1 MNRGKYIFYLI
12 LLIIF
17 SAKTLK
23 ADDKDTIRI
32 DDTIMVSGFSDN
44 LDSLLNLYYV
54 QMGIQI
60 EDADSL
66 IYMDTDSLVP
76 VFPDSVYIDRLGRL
90 PVIME
95 MSYNRVVKNFID
107 LYTHSRRDRV
117 QIMLRLTDYYFPMF
131 EEIFDQYGIPE
142 ELKYLAIIESA
153 LNPRAVSRAGA
164 TGMWQFMYYTG
175 KSYGLTVNS
184 LVDERR
190 DPQKSTIAAASFLKD
205 LYDIYKDWT
214 LVIAA
219 YNCGPGN
226 VNKAIRRSGGKRN
239 YWDIYYY
246 LPRETRGYVPAFIAA
261 TYVMNYSKEHNL
273 YPVAVDFEFH
283 TDTIMVHDKLHMKQ
297 VSEVMGIPVEQLRDL
312 NPQFKYDIIPGD
324 SKAYALRIPQKHSM
338 RFIELQDSIFA
349 WKDSVF
355 FNKDNVIINPTAKTA
370 FIADLP
376 ADKFT
381 KLIYTVKSGDNL
393 GFISTWY
400 NVQLSDIRYWNN
412 IRQNMIRS
420 GQKLV
425 IYVPKAKA
433 DKYRT
438 IENMTFE
445 EKQARVGK
453 PVSNPALIKP
463 ETLSQFSGSSD
474 SGEYIT
480 YTVRS
485 GDSLWEIAKKF
496 EGVSDTD
503 IARLNNLING
513 DSIKPGQVIKIK
525 KKG

>member
-1 MNRGKYIFYLI
+1 MNLRKYIFILI
-12 LLIIF
+12 LLVVSGEIG
-17 SAKTLK
+17 LL

-32 DDTIMVSGFSDN
+32 DDTIMISGFGDN

-66 IYMDTDSLVP
+66 IYLDGDSLVP
-76 VFPDSVYIDRLGRL
+76 DFPDSVYIDRLGRL

-131 EEIFDQYGIPE
+131 EEVFDKYGIPE
-142 ELKYLAIIESA
+142 ELKYLSIIESA

-175 KSYGLTVNS
+175 KTYGLTVNS

-190 DPQKSTIAAASFLKD
+190 DPLKSTVAAASFLAD
-205 LYDIYKDWT
+205 LYDIYNDWT

-273 YPVAVDFEFH
+273 YPVSVDFEFH
-283 TDTIMVHDKLHMKQ
+283 TDTIMVHDKLHLKQ
-297 VSEVMGIPVEQLRDL
+297 VSEVMRIPIEQLRDL

-324 SKAYALRIPQKHSM
+324 SKAYALRIPQKQSM

-355 FNKDNVIINPTAKTA
+355 FNKDNVIISPTAKTTYL
-370 FIADLP
+370 ADLP
-376 ADKFT
+376 ADKYT

-425 IYVPKAKA
+425 IYVPNSKA
-433 DKYRT
+433 DRYRN
-438 IENMTFE
+438 IENMSFE
-445 EKQARVGK
+445 EKQVRVGK
-453 PVSNPALIKP
+453 PAVNPAVIKP
-463 ETLSQFSGSSD
+463 ETLVQPSASSFP
-474 SGEYIT
+474 GEYIT

-485 GDSLWEIAKKF
+485 GDTLWEIAKKYP
-496 EGVSDTD
+496 GVSDTD
-503 IARLNNLING
+503 IARLNNLSDG
-513 DSIKPGQVIKIK
+513 DSIKPGQIIRIK
-525 KKG
+525 KKS

>member
-1 MNRGKYIFYLI
+1 MGLRNFVMCMF
-12 LLIIF
+12 LLVLTGGT
-17 SAKTLK
+17 TLF
-23 ADDKDTIRI
+23 ADDKDTIKI
-32 DDTIMVSGFSDN
+32 EDTIIISGFGEN

-54 QMGIQI
+54 QMGVQI
-60 EDADSL
+60 VEADSL
-66 IYMDTDSLVP
+66 IYLEEDALVP
-76 VFPDSVYIDRLGRL
+76 DFPDSVYIDRLGRL

-95 MSYNRVVKNFID
+95 MSYNRIVRNFID
-107 LYTHSRRDRV
+107 MYTHSRRDRV

-131 EEIFDQYGIPE
+131 EEVFDQYGIPE
-142 ELKYLAIIESA
+142 ELKYLSVIESA

-175 KSYGLTVNS
+175 KTYGLTVNS

-190 DPQKSTIAAASFLKD
+190 DPLKSTVAAAGFLRD
-205 LYDIYKDWT
+205 LYDIYHDWT

-273 YPVAVDFEFH
+273 YPARVDFEFH
-283 TDTIMVHDKLHMKQ
+283 TDTIMVRDKLHLKQ
-297 VSEVMGIPVEQLRDL
+297 VAEVMGIPVEQLRDM
-312 NPQFKYDIIPGD
+312 NPQYKYDIIPGD
-324 SKAYALRIPQKHSM
+324 SKPYALRIPQKQSM

-349 WKDSVF
+349 YKDSVF
-355 FNKDNVIINPTAKTA
+355 FNKDNVIISPTTKTTYL
-370 FIADLP
+370 ADLP
-376 ADKFT
+376 ADKYT
-381 KLIYTVKSGDNL
+381 KLTYTVKSGDNL

-400 NVQLSDIRYWNN
+400 NVQLSDLRYWNN

-420 GQKLV
+420 GQTLV
-425 IYVPKAKA
+425 IYVPKGNAE
-433 DKYRT
+433 KYRN
-438 IENMTFE
+438 IDNLSFE

-453 PVSNPALIKP
+453 PVTPSAVKPA
-463 ETLSQFSGSSD
+463 SYSSVAVPVNNSD
-474 SGEYIT
+474 YET

-485 GDSLWEIAKKF
+485 GDTLWDIAKKF
-496 EGVSDTD
+496 PGVSDTD
-503 IARLNNLING
+503 IARLNNMRDG
-513 DSIKPGQVIKIK
+513 DSIKPGQVLKIRR
-525 KKG
+525 KG